1 MAKVRKKPSKGTPGG
16 NFPDT
21 HRTDT
26 VTLSVIKE
34 KETTEN
40 TEETLENDHEQES
53 QKGDYEEKLKVE
65 VLVTKT
71 QNPVHVRTQAILV
84 LSRLL
89 DSDHSR
95 KILPFLA
102 HHRSGYKALTTSDD
116 LPQKEADLLVY
127 LANPTLKNA
136 SKTTTQ
142 QRLSFFVRTCSNMTL
157 QATKQAD
164 GNLEWLK
171 SHNTYIELMEIDTT
185 DNERIGML
193 IGKAPRI
200 TSLPALYSTIN
211 AKISQTMT
219 DDHNQDIPPFQ
230 LNFDNIGNATD
241 KTRTRVV
248 TFTCSKVH
256 SRLLMALLQA
266 TFPPNTNHPFLSFT
280 VLYSLPKE
288 TQITILSQHQQR
300 TTGKTM
306 LDVTIPKF
314 HGLST
319 KVMINNK
326 LTTLRESLGNIRHLD
341 GSLLHLDIDDATRNE
356 DTIMIVSPNDMS
368 RAKQVIGLWIQ
379 KHTNQ
384 TVNWQQASSFSSDT
398 YRLDLSSRNSAE
410 GFASAFPTMI
420 TLPTPL
426 GNAQTPAPVPSV
438 ARKPQPSNAWK
449 TLSYSD
455 LETPT
460 TKATPTT
467 DNATT
472 KTDISSTASNT
483 TVILDSADTT
493 ISRDR
498 LNNTNDRLSLREAR
512 QTIENI
518 AQQKF
523 MSFATLRVA
532 DLETRLSRLESAGDA
547 QDKINKS
554 TLLTLVTAADD
565 ENKDIITTD
574 LSQRINSK
582 IRTRKLEKQNQSSDN
597 FDLKQQM
604 KLPADLIHLSTRAIQ
619 HVKRLKAR
627 LERHMTFCMDDDDDS
642 SSSIST
648 LGLDHYDNLDYD
660 LDSDNETESVFAPKP
675 DIANSQQKPLPTTK
689 TDERTTHNTTPKVA
703 ITKKISLP
711 PKIEYPYDTSID
723 TVMQTEHNADPSL
736 VTNTDTPEDTHTDMM
751 DFSTASELYEQL
763 ASLKRAAT
771 APPTPQENN
780 STPDKAIWETPPPEI
795 LQEWKVT
802 KSKSRISKP
811 TMMVIRG
818 PLGRLSPPN
827 APRLPTP
834 NNRYAILQNLPLTR
848 PPVQSSQPK
857 TSLQHTHSNQTSR
870 LRAHGNPIQSLSKST
885 PPDSPPT
892 TNSAILAFF
901 ESKRAKKGSPTKK
914 KAKKRHQS
922 SSSDDMSTDTKEN
935 EWTWPNDPPPSLPPP
950 PVTRSHRHLLLPS
963 ENFDSDT
970 DSFETRENHNMTQEH
985 NNPVFSDHY
994 PEELSH
1000 STTPISNNHDNPQ
1013 SFHNSQ
1019 GTEYNTV
1026 YLYTDPSVFHDN
1038 EMNEEHEENSE
1049 TPTILASDDESIILH
1064 DTDQTHHEENSC
1076 IPPIHPSDSI
1086 QYKSPNAG
1094 LEGDEG

>member
-1 MAKVRKKPSKGTPGG
+1 MITSSKPTLKSMMAKVRKKPSKGTPGG

-21 HRTDT
+21 HRTADT
-26 VTLSVIKE
+26 VTLSAINE

-40 TEETLENDHEQES
+40 NEETLENDHEQES
-53 QKGDYEEKLKVE
+53 LKGAYEEKLKVE

-89 DSDHSR
+89 DSDHSQ
-95 KILPFLA
+95 KILPFFA
-102 HHRSGYKALTTSDD
+102 HHRLGYKALTTSDD
-116 LPQKEADLLVY
+116 LPHKEADLLAY

-136 SKTTTQ
+136 SKTKTQ
-142 QRLSFFVRTCSNMTL
+142 QRLSIFVRTCWNMTL

-171 SHNTYIELMEIDTT
+171 SHVHDTYIKLMEINTT
-185 DNERIGML
+185 NNERVGML

-200 TSLPALYSTIN
+200 TFLPALYSTIN
-211 AKISQTMT
+211 TKISQTMT
-219 DDHNQDIPPFQ
+219 DNHNQDIPPFQ

-256 SRLLMALLQA
+256 SRLLTALLQA
-266 TFPPNTNHPFLSFT
+266 TFPPDTNHPFLSFT

-306 LDVTIPKF
+306 LNVTIPKF

-356 DTIMIVSPNDMS
+356 DTIMIVSPKDMS
-368 RAKQVIGLWIQ
+368 RAKQVIGSWIQ

-384 TVNWQQASSFSSDT
+384 TINWQQASSFSSDT
-398 YRLDLSSRNSAE
+398 YRLDLSSQNSAE

-426 GNAQTPAPVPSV
+426 GNAQTSAPVPSV
-438 ARKPQPSNAWK
+438 TRKPPSSNAWK

-460 TKATPTT
+460 TKATTTT

-472 KTDISSTASNT
+472 KTNISSTASNT

-493 ISRDR
+493 IFRDR

-512 QTIENI
+512 QTIKNI

-547 QDKINKS
+547 QDEINKS
-554 TLLTLVTAADD
+554 TLLTLVTEADD
-565 ENKDIITTD
+565 KNKDIITTD

-597 FDLKQQM
+597 HDVKKQM
-604 KLPADLIHLSTRAIQ
+604 KLPTDLIHLSTRAIQ

-627 LERHMTFCMDDDDDS
+627 LERHMTFCMDDDNDS

-648 LGLDHYDNLDYD
+648 LGLDHYDNLNYD
-660 LDSDNETESVFAPKP
+660 LDSDDETDSV
-675 DIANSQQKPLPTTK
+675 
-689 TDERTTHNTTPKVA
+689 VA
-703 ITKKISLP
+703 
-711 PKIEYPYDTSID
+711 
-723 TVMQTEHNADPSL
+723 Q
-736 VTNTDTPEDTHTDMM
+736 
-751 DFSTASELYEQL
+751 
-763 ASLKRAAT
+763 
-771 APPTPQENN
+771 
-780 STPDKAIWETPPPEI
+780 
-795 LQEWKVT
+795 
-802 KSKSRISKP
+802 
-811 TMMVIRG
+811 
-818 PLGRLSPPN
+818 
-827 APRLPTP
+827 
-834 NNRYAILQNLPLTR
+834 
-848 PPVQSSQPK
+848 
-857 TSLQHTHSNQTSR
+857 NQTSPIAHRNPFPQQKLMKR
-870 LRAHGNPIQSLSKST
+870 LLISLHPKWPSLKTPVFLQKSNTPTTRALTQSCRRNITLILHWSPTLTLQKSHTPTWIFQQLLNCMNNSPHSNELLQHHPHLRTTTLPRTKRSGRLHHLRFFKNGKRQNQNPRSPNQPRWSPDAHLEGSPPQL
-885 PPDSPPT
+885 PPDCPHQT
-892 TNSAILAFF
+892 TAM
-901 ESKRAKKGSPTKK
+901 P
-914 KAKKRHQS
+914 S
-922 SSSDDMSTDTKEN
+922 SRT
-935 EWTWPNDPPPSLPPP
+935 
-950 PVTRSHRHLLLPS
+950 
-963 ENFDSDT
+963 
-970 DSFETRENHNMTQEH
+970 
-985 NNPVFSDHY
+985 
-994 PEELSH
+994 
-1000 STTPISNNHDNPQ
+1000 
-1013 SFHNSQ
+1013 
-1019 GTEYNTV
+1019 
-1026 YLYTDPSVFHDN
+1026 
-1038 EMNEEHEENSE
+1038 
-1049 TPTILASDDESIILH
+1049 
-1064 DTDQTHHEENSC
+1064 SC
-1076 IPPIHPSDSI
+1076 
-1086 QYKSPNAG
+1086 
-1094 LEGDEG
+1094 

>member
-26 VTLSVIKE
+26 VTLSAINE

-40 TEETLENDHEQES
+40 NEETIENDHEQES
-53 QKGDYEEKLKVE
+53 QKGAYEEKLKVE

-95 KILPFLA
+95 KILPFFA
-102 HHRSGYKALTTSDD
+102 HHPRLGHKALTTSDD

-136 SKTTTQ
+136 SKTKTQ

-185 DNERIGML
+185 NNERIGML

-211 AKISQTMT
+211 AKISQTMN
-219 DDHNQDIPPFQ
+219 DDHNKDIPPFQ

-241 KTRTRVV
+241 QTRTRVV

-256 SRLLMALLQA
+256 SRLLTELLQS
-266 TFPPNTNHPFLSFT
+266 TFPPDTNHPFLSFT
-280 VLYSLPKE
+280 VLYSLPRE

-356 DTIMIVSPNDMS
+356 DTIMIVSPNNMS
-368 RAKQVIGLWIQ
+368 RAKQVIGSWIQ

-384 TVNWQQASSFSSDT
+384 NINWQQASSFSSDT
-398 YRLDLSSRNSAE
+398 YCLDLSSRNSAQ
-410 GFASAFPTMI
+410 GFALAFPTMI

-426 GNAQTPAPVPSV
+426 GNAQTSAPVPSV
-438 ARKPQPSNAWK
+438 TRKPPPSNAWK

-483 TVILDSADTT
+483 NVILDSADTT
-493 ISRDR
+493 IFRDR

-532 DLETRLSRLESAGDA
+532 DLETRLSRLESVGDA

-554 TLLTLVTAADD
+554 TLLTLVTEAND

-597 FDLKQQM
+597 LDLKKQM
-604 KLPADLIHLSTRAIQ
+604 KLPTDLIHLSTRAIQ
-619 HVKRLKAR
+619 HVQRLKAR
-627 LERHMTFCMDDDDDS
+627 LERHMTFCMDKDDDS

-660 LDSDNETESVFAPKP
+660 LDSDDDETDSVVAPKP
-675 DIANSQQKPLPTTK
+675 DIANSPQKPLPTK
-689 TDERTTHNTTPKVA
+689 TIDEKTTHITTPKVA
-703 ITKKISLP
+703 ITQNISLP
-711 PKIEYPYDTSID
+711 PKIEYPNDTSLD
-723 TVMQTEHNADPSL
+723 TVMQTEHNTDPSL
-736 VTNTDTPEDTHTDMM
+736 VTNTDTPEVTHTDM
-751 DFSTASELYEQL
+751 DISTASELYEQL
-763 ASLKRAAT
+763 ASLK
-771 APPTPQENN
+771 
-780 STPDKAIWETPPPEI
+780 
-795 LQEWKVT
+795 
-802 KSKSRISKP
+802 
-811 TMMVIRG
+811 
-818 PLGRLSPPN
+818 
-827 APRLPTP
+827 
-834 NNRYAILQNLPLTR
+834 
-848 PPVQSSQPK
+848 
-857 TSLQHTHSNQTSR
+857 
-870 LRAHGNPIQSLSKST
+870 
-885 PPDSPPT
+885 
-892 TNSAILAFF
+892 
-901 ESKRAKKGSPTKK
+901 
-914 KAKKRHQS
+914 
-922 SSSDDMSTDTKEN
+922 
-935 EWTWPNDPPPSLPPP
+935 
-950 PVTRSHRHLLLPS
+950 
-963 ENFDSDT
+963 
-970 DSFETRENHNMTQEH
+970 
-985 NNPVFSDHY
+985 
-994 PEELSH
+994 
-1000 STTPISNNHDNPQ
+1000 
-1013 SFHNSQ
+1013 
-1019 GTEYNTV
+1019 
-1026 YLYTDPSVFHDN
+1026 
-1038 EMNEEHEENSE
+1038 
-1049 TPTILASDDESIILH
+1049 
-1064 DTDQTHHEENSC
+1064 
-1076 IPPIHPSDSI
+1076 
-1086 QYKSPNAG
+1086 
-1094 LEGDEG
+1094 